1 MEKNR
6 FLLIICQT
14 GVDQEA
20 IALLEEA
27 GASGYTKL
35 SGASGRGETGRHEGT
50 QVWPGQNTLILSAV
64 PERLVPDVVQRL
76 KGLHNSRPDH
86 LLGLKIFAFSVQELL

>member
-6 FLLIICQT
+6 FLLIICAT
-14 GVDQEA
+14 GADEQA

-27 GASGYTKL
+27 GVSGYTKF

-64 PERLVPDVVQRL
+64 PESLVPEVVQRL
-76 KGLHNSRPDH
+76 KGLHNSRPGH
-86 LLGLKIFAFSVQELL
+86 KLALKVFAFGVQELL